1 MPTRRVGA
9 LDRENAD
16 LRDKRCAVGQTGV
29 EPFSAREPAKRI
41 SPVNFPES
49 VDQMPTNG
57 TRGRVYGE
65 PYRTADGG
73 TVITVAKVRAG
84 TSTPVG
90 VFVVHGGTARWV
102 PAIDTNRIALIGVIT
117 GLISAVLASMALLR
131 RPPWP
136 DLSATSAAWLRR

>member
-1 MPTRRVGA
+1 M
-9 LDRENAD
+9 
-16 LRDKRCAVGQTGV
+16 K
-29 EPFSAREPAKRI
+29 I
-41 SPVNFPES
+41 PES
-49 VDQMPTNG
+49 IDDLPTNG

-90 VFVVHGGTARWV
+90 VFVIHGGKAHWV
-102 PAIDTNRIALIGVIT
+102 AAVDANRIALIGVIA
-117 GLISAVLASMALLR
+117 GLLSAVIASVAVLR

-136 DLSATSAAWLRR
+136 DLSATSSAWQRR

>member
-1 MPTRRVGA
+1 M
-9 LDRENAD
+9 E
-16 LRDKRCAVGQTGV
+16 
-29 EPFSAREPAKRI
+29 I
-41 SPVNFPES
+41 PES
-49 VDQMPTNG
+49 LDQLPTNG

-84 TSTPVG
+84 TAAPLG

-102 PAIDTNRIALIGVIT
+102 PAIDTNRIALIGVMT
-117 GLISAVLASMALLR
+117 GLISAVIASLALLR

-136 DLSATSAAWLRR
+136 DLSATSSAWLRR

>member
-1 MPTRRVGA
+1 M
-9 LDRENAD
+9 N
-16 LRDKRCAVGQTGV
+16 
-29 EPFSAREPAKRI
+29 I
-41 SPVNFPES
+41 PES
-49 VDQMPTNG
+49 VDQLPTNG

-73 TVITVAKVRAG
+73 TVITVAKVRAS

-117 GLISAVLASMALLR
+117 GLISAVLVSMALLR

>member
-1 MPTRRVGA
+1 M
-9 LDRENAD
+9 
-16 LRDKRCAVGQTGV
+16 K
-29 EPFSAREPAKRI
+29 I
-41 SPVNFPES
+41 PES
-49 VDQMPTNG
+49 LDELPTNG

-90 VFVVHGGTARWV
+90 VFVVHGGTVRWV
-102 PAIDTNRIALIGVIT
+102 AAVDANRVALIGVIT
-117 GLISAVLASMALLR
+117 GLISAVLACVAMVR

-136 DLSATSAAWLRR
+136 DLSATSQAWLQHH